1 MKRNV
6 MVFLLG
12 LVLIL
17 AGGMS
22 ATEASYMIGAYIILL
37 GIILCVISILV
48 QKPEKKSAKSKEIE
62 KEE

>member
-6 MVFLLG
+6 MVLLLG

-22 ATEASYMIGAYIILL
+22 ATEASYMIGAYIMLL

>member
-37 GIILCVISILV
+37 GIILCLISILV
-48 QKPEKKSAKSKEIE
+48 QKPEKNLTSRKK
-62 KEE
+62 

>member
-1 MKRNV
+1 MKRNI

-12 LVLIL
+12 LILIL

-22 ATEASYMIGAYIILL
+22 ATEASYMVGAYIMLV
-37 GIILCVISILV
+37 GIILCVISIIL
-48 QKPEKKSAKSKEIE
+48 QKPEKKTEKIKE

>member
-62 KEE
+62 KKE

>member
-22 ATEASYMIGAYIILL
+22 ATEASYMIGAYIMLL

-48 QKPEKKSAKSKEIE
+48 QKPEKKSAKSKELE

>member
-22 ATEASYMIGAYIILL
+22 ATEASYMIGAYIILF
-37 GIILCVISILV
+37 GIILCLISILV
-48 QKPEKKSAKSKEIE
+48 QKPEKKSDKSKEIE